1 MTARPDLAV
10 ICPHD
15 GRPVG
20 AHTLDEWWDDV
31 HRAPHTDLDYEEN
44 PDGQIVQIT
53 LDAVVADT
61 LVVRS
66 AVQQHDIGAARVVVP
81 VLVFDFAQGRLAGP
95 PEHQVSVALL
105 SSPSL
110 LRKLGV
116 IIRDAA
122 NGAANAAERA
132 R

>member
-31 HRAPHTDLDYEEN
+31 HSAPHTDLDYEEN
-44 PDGQIVQIT
+44 PAGAPVEVDVTMIAADT
-53 LDAVVADT
+53 VVA
-61 LVVRS
+61 R
-66 AVQQHDIGAARVVVP
+66 AGVQQHELGGALLTVP
-81 VLVFDFAQGRLAGP
+81 VLLLDFAQGRLDGP
-95 PEHQVSVALL
+95 PAHQVSVGLL
-105 SSPSL
+105 GTPEG
-110 LRKLGV
+110 LRKAGKV
-116 IIRDAA
+116 IRDAA